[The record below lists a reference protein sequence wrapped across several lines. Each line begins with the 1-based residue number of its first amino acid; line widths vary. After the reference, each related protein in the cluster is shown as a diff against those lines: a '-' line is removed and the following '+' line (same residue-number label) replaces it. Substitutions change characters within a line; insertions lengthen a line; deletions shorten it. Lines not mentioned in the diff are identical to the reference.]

1 MLKKL
6 KSFLYFL
13 SKGIFPHHTKQKMLV
28 LVFDTETTGL
38 PPRTPRNAPAP
49 PIEELVA
56 TWPHIVQL
64 SGLLFDTK
72 THTVVDM
79 FDHIIKLPA
88 DVALPE
94 ESVAIHGISRE
105 MCDTQGIDIK
115 AALVN
120 FAILF
125 EKAHSIVAHNL
136 DFDKSVIQV
145 ELHRNDYVNIFNKQ
159 LKLEYCTMKYGEKIT
174 NLTMTSK
181 ISGKP
186 IKKSPKLVELHE
198 HLFGVSERP
207 LNLHNSL
214 IDVLI
219 CARCYSKMS
228 IQQDMFEWKDE
239 TIEKMKT
246 MLYVEC

>member
-1 MLKKL
+1 
-6 KSFLYFL
+6 
-13 SKGIFPHHTKQKMLV
+13 MLV

-38 PPRTPRNAPAP
+38 PPRTPRGAPTP
-49 PIEELVA
+49 PIEELAA

-72 THTVVDM
+72 EKKVVDM
-79 FDHIIKLPA
+79 FDHIIQLPA
-88 DVALPE
+88 DVPLPD

-105 MCDTQGIDIK
+105 MCETQGIDIK
-115 AALVN
+115 AALIN
-120 FAILF
+120 FAICF
-125 EKAHSIVAHNL
+125 EKAHCIVAHNL
-136 DFDKSVIQV
+136 DFDKNVLLV

-159 LKLEYCTMKYGEKIT
+159 LKLEYCTMKYGDKIT
-174 NLTMTSK
+174 NLTMISK

-186 IKKSPKLVELHE
+186 IRKSPKLVELHE
-198 HLFGVSERP
+198 HLFGVAEKP

-219 CARCYSKMS
+219 CARCYSKMANK
-228 IQQDMFEWKDE
+228 QDMFEWEDE

-246 MLYVEC
+246 MMYL

>member
-1 MLKKL
+1 
-6 KSFLYFL
+6 
-13 SKGIFPHHTKQKMLV
+13 MLV

-49 PIEELVA
+49 PIEELA
-56 TWPHIVQL
+56 TTWPHIVQL

-72 THTVVDM
+72 EKKVVDM

-88 DVALPE
+88 DVALPD

-115 AALVN
+115 AALIN
-120 FAILF
+120 FAICF
-125 EKAHSIVAHNL
+125 EKAHCVVAHNL
-136 DFDKSVIQV
+136 DFDKNVLLV

-159 LKLEYCTMKYGEKIT
+159 LKLEYCTMKYGDKIT
-174 NLTMTSK
+174 NLTMISK

-186 IKKSPKLVELHE
+186 IRKSPKLVELHE
-198 HLFGVSERP
+198 HLFGVAEKP

-219 CARCYSKMS
+219 CARCYSKMANK
-228 IQQDMFEWKDE
+228 QDIFEWEDE
-239 TIEKMKT
+239 TIEKMKS
-246 MLYVEC
+246 MMYL

>member
-1 MLKKL
+1 
-6 KSFLYFL
+6 
-13 SKGIFPHHTKQKMLV
+13 MLV

-38 PPRTPRNAPAP
+38 PPRTPRGAPTP
-49 PIEELVA
+49 PIEELAA
-56 TWPHIVQL
+56 TWPYIVQL

-72 THTVVDM
+72 EKKVVDM

-88 DVALPE
+88 DVALPD

-105 MCDTQGIDIK
+105 MCETQGIDIK

-120 FAILF
+120 FAICL
-125 EKAHSIVAHNL
+125 EKAHCVVAHNL
-136 DFDKSVIQV
+136 DFDKNVLLV
-145 ELHRNDYVNIFNKQ
+145 ELHRNGYVNIFNKQ
-159 LKLEYCTMKYGEKIT
+159 LKLEYCTMKYGDKIT
-174 NLTMTSK
+174 NLTMISK

-186 IKKSPKLVELHE
+186 IRKSPKLVELHE
-198 HLFGVSERP
+198 HLFGVAEKP

-219 CARCYSKMS
+219 CARCYSKMANK
-228 IQQDMFEWKDE
+228 QDMFEWEDE

-246 MLYVEC
+246 MMYL

>member
-1 MLKKL
+1 
-6 KSFLYFL
+6 
-13 SKGIFPHHTKQKMLV
+13 MLV

-38 PPRTPRNAPAP
+38 PPKGSRDAS
-49 PIEELVA
+49 IEEKA
-56 TWPHIVQL
+56 TSWPHIVQL

-72 THTVVDM
+72 EKKVVDM

-88 DVALPE
+88 DVPLPD

-105 MCDTQGIDIK
+105 MCETQGIDIK
-115 AALVN
+115 AALIN
-120 FAILF
+120 FAICF
-125 EKAHSIVAHNL
+125 EKAHCIVAHNL

-174 NLTMTSK
+174 NLTMISK
-181 ISGKP
+181 ISGKT

-198 HLFGVSERP
+198 HLFGVAERQ

-228 IQQDMFEWKDE
+228 NKQDMFEWADE

-246 MLYVEC
+246 MLYL